1 MKVILKQIE
10 KTMLI
15 GEPTDINNEIE
26 IEPDDI
32 RSLASVIAYLG
43 SVEKVE
49 ITFHPVD
56 HIEDG
61 DSE

>member
-10 KTMLI
+10 KAMLI

-43 SVEKVE
+43 SIEKVE
-49 ITFHPVD
+49 ITFHPVN

>member
-10 KTMLI
+10 KAMFI

-26 IEPDDI
+26 VDADDI

>member
-10 KTMLI
+10 KAMLI
-15 GEPTDINNEIE
+15 DEPTDINNEIE
-26 IEPDDI
+26 VEPDDI